1 MLEELTELRETLTY
15 IDCFLNMKKD
25 TDEQVDKEAHRAR
38 SRRVPSISLSV
49 PMELGVPLSW
59 HVGVFT
65 DAEALKILYFWDFW
79 RLSHL
84 VMNSC

>member
-1 MLEELTELRETLTY
+1 
-15 IDCFLNMKKD
+15 MKKD
-25 TDEQVDKEAHRAR
+25 TDEQVDKKAHRAR
-38 SRRVPSISLSV
+38 SRRVPSISPSV

-84 VMNSC
+84 VTNSC